1 MSDSEDGAGVPL
13 IEPVPGSPADG
24 NGSKRKRGEEEAK
37 QSKRAKRRKNKQP
50 KDVHDEDLD
59 EAAELNRSIGRMDS
73 RLLADYMA
81 QRTKRFEPDL
91 SFVELEDRYVPEKS
105 IRDTSSWDGDR
116 TLNNLPAFIE
126 KFAKGDLTKAPKSNG
141 APHTIVV
148 AASGIR
154 AADLTRHLLTASR
167 GLRKFEQK
175 GTKVAKLFAKHIKLK
190 EAMESCKRLKMNFG
204 VGTPQRISDL
214 LENEVLSTSNL
225 QRIIIDASHIDVKK
239 RGIMDMKET
248 QVPLAQLLARNELK
262 SRYGQEGGIE
272 VVFY

>member
-1 MSDSEDGAGVPL
+1 MSDSEYGAGVPL
-13 IEPVPGSPADG
+13 IEPMPGSPADG
-24 NGSKRKRGEEEAK
+24 KRKRDEEEPK

-59 EAAELNRSIGRMDS
+59 EAAGLNRSVGRMDS

-91 SFVELEDRYVPEKS
+91 SFVELEDRYVPENS
-105 IRDTSSWDGDR
+105 ICDTSSWDGER
-116 TLNNLPAFIE
+116 TLDQLPAFIE
-126 KFAKGDLTKAPKSNG
+126 KFAQGDLTKAPKSNG

-154 AADLTRHLLTASR
+154 AADVTR

-190 EAMESCKRLKMNFG
+190 EAIESCTRLKMNFG

-214 LENEVLSTSNL
+214 VGDGALSTSNL
-225 QRIIIDASHIDVKK
+225 KRIIIDASHIDVKK

-248 QVPLAQLLARNELK
+248 QVPLAQLLGREELK
-262 SRYGQEGGIE
+262 SRFGQPGGIE

>member
-13 IEPVPGSPADG
+13 IEPMPGSPADG
-24 NGSKRKRGEEEAK
+24 KRKRGEEEPK

-59 EAAELNRSIGRMDS
+59 EAAGLNRSIGRMDS

-91 SFVELEDRYVPEKS
+91 SLVELEDRYVPENS
-105 IRDTSSWDGDR
+105 ICDTSSWGGER
-116 TLNNLPAFIE
+116 TLDQLPAFVE
-126 KFAKGDLTKAPKSNG
+126 KFAQGDLTKAPKSNG

-154 AADLTRHLLTASR
+154 AADVTR
-167 GLRKFEQK
+167 GLRKFEEK

-190 EAMESCKRLKMNFG
+190 EAIESCKRLKMNFG

-214 LENEVLSTSNL
+214 LGDGALSTSNL
-225 QRIIIDASHIDVKK
+225 KRIIIDASHIDVKK

-248 QVPLAQLLARNELK
+248 QVPLAQLLGRQELK
-262 SRYGQEGGIE
+262 SRFGQPGGIE

>member
-154 AADLTRHLLTASR
+154 AADLTR